1 MLILLLRVVF
11 VTLSV
16 LIGLTSG
23 SLLYNQAMGD
33 SLPPWFGGAMGFG
46 IAITLVACED
56 AFRRRFTRSLVAFIL
71 GLGAGLTLTA
81 LLLVVLRLVIQD
93 DAIINN
99 LDLPLALVTTYL
111 VLILVLRNADHF
123 RMVVPFVEFRS
134 ERADAGAVILDGAVL
149 ADGRIAALVNS
160 GLLPR
165 RLLIHRQ
172 VLLTLETG
180 TGSSDTSLATRSRR
194 ALEGLT
200 ELRGLP
206 NAQIEIDD
214 TEIPNA
220 HSLSDILTNLTRL
233 ENGRLLV
240 ADRDI
245 ITRARNEGLAIIDVG
260 SLANALSP
268 ALRTGEQLSVSIE
281 KPGDGRDQGIGF
293 LDDGSMVVVT
303 GAANHVGKRVPCTIM
318 RLHHTSNG
326 RMIFADIAGSSS
338 KTDGKTTAAPS
349 A

>member
-11 VTLSV
+11 VTLAI

-23 SLLYNQAMGD
+23 SMVYNSFMGD

-46 IAITLVACED
+46 IAITLIACEH
-56 AFRRRFTRSLVAFIL
+56 AFRRRFTRSLVAFLL
-71 GLGAGLTLTA
+71 GLGAGLGLTA
-81 LLLVVLRLVIQD
+81 LLLLVLRMVIQNSELV
-93 DAIINN
+93 NN
-99 LDLPLALVTTYL
+99 LDLPLALITTYL
-111 VLILVLRNADHF
+111 VLVLVLRNVDNF
-123 RMVVPFVEFRS
+123 RVVVPFVEFRA

-149 ADGRIAALVNS
+149 ADGRINALVNS

-172 VLLTLETG
+172 VLLALETG
-180 TGSSDTSLATRSRR
+180 TASSDTSLATRSRR

-200 ELRGLP
+200 ELRHLP

-214 TEIPNA
+214 TELPNT
-220 HSLSDILTNLTRL
+220 HSLSDVLMNLVRL

-245 ITRARNEGLAIIDVG
+245 ITRARNEGLAVIDIG
-260 SLANALSP
+260 SLASALSP
-268 ALRTGEQLSVSIE
+268 TRRTGEQLLVSIE
-281 KPGDGRDQGIGF
+281 KLGDGRDQGIGF

-303 GAANHVGKRVPCTIM
+303 GAASHIGKRVQCTIM
-318 RLHHTSNG
+318 RLHQTSNG
-326 RMIFADIAGSSS
+326 RMVFAEVTGSE
-338 KTDGKTTAAPS
+338 KATGNEKATA
-349 A
+349 